1 MCKQRATKSA
11 KAGEKVCVESVGAG
25 SLMIC
30 ERSTKAFGL
39 AAEKDE
45 YG

>member
-11 KAGEKVCVESVGAG
+11 KAGEKVCVERVGAG